1 MQQTEV
7 ERNFKVL
14 NVTSRAFG
22 SGGQIP
28 RKHTCEGDNVNPPL
42 DIGPI
47 PGEAKSLALI
57 VEDPDAPL
65 GTWVHWVVWNIPVTH
80 HIHENEIPGDQGVND
95 FDRNTYGGP
104 CPPSGTHR
112 YQFKIYSLD
121 DLLDLPEG
129 SLKADVEN
137 AMRDHIVAFGELEGK
152 YKKVGI
158 K

>member
-65 GTWVHWVVWNIPVTH
+65 GTW
-80 HIHENEIPGDQGVND
+80 
-95 FDRNTYGGP
+95 
-104 CPPSGTHR
+104 HR
-112 YQFKIYSLD
+112 
-121 DLLDLPEG
+121 
-129 SLKADVEN
+129 
-137 AMRDHIVAFGELEGK
+137 
-152 YKKVGI
+152 
-158 K
+158 